1 MIFFIQL
8 TDAMHYGEKQR
19 CQRGEEGWME
29 GLALSLSLSVKT
41 YKVPGCDAM
50 R

>member
-8 TDAMHYGEKQR
+8 TDAMHFGEKQR

-29 GLALSLSLSVKT
+29 GLALSLSVKN

>member
-29 GLALSLSLSVKT
+29 GLALSLSRLKLIRFPV
-41 YKVPGCDAM
+41 AM
-50 R
+50 RCDD

>member
-8 TDAMHYGEKQR
+8 TDALHYGEKQR

-29 GLALSLSLSVKT
+29 GLALSLSVSR
-41 YKVPGCDAM
+41 DAM
-50 R
+50 RRLMSEGRV